1 MSAKRRRRSGT
12 SGGRAISPVAP
23 NQVDV
28 PARPAD
34 YRQMDRRAQIG
45 VLIVALILVGVVV
58 IGADFVLGAISGPGT
73 APSATPS
80 AMPSA
85 TSSATPSAS
94 PTPFGVVV
102 PGKGGDWT
110 NVSLADKGRT

>member
-85 TSSATPSAS
+85 TPSAS

-110 NVSLADKGRT
+110 NVSLADRGRT

>member
-1 MSAKRRRRSGT
+1 VSAKRRRRSGT

-58 IGADFVLGAISGPGT
+58 IGADFILGAVSGQGT
-73 APSATPS
+73 APSAT
-80 AMPSA
+80 PSA

>member
-80 AMPSA
+80 A

-110 NVSLADKGRT
+110 NVSLADRGRT

>member
-1 MSAKRRRRSGT
+1 MSAKRRRKSGT
-12 SGGRAISPVAP
+12 SGGRAISPAAP
-23 NQVDV
+23 NRVDV
-28 PARPAD
+28 SARPAD

-73 APSATPS
+73 APSA
-80 AMPSA
+80 
-85 TSSATPSAS
+85 S

-110 NVSLADKGRT
+110 NVSLADRGRT

>member
-45 VLIVALILVGVVV
+45 VLIVALILIGVVV

-73 APSATPS
+73 APSAT
-80 AMPSA
+80 PSA

>member
-1 MSAKRRRRSGT
+1 VSAKRRRRSGT

-23 NQVDV
+23 NRVDV
-28 PARPAD
+28 SARPAD

-80 AMPSA
+80 A

-110 NVSLADKGRT
+110 NVSLADRGRK

>member
-1 MSAKRRRRSGT
+1 MSAKRRRKSGT

-80 AMPSA
+80 A

-102 PGKGGDWT
+102 PGKGGDLT
-110 NVSLADKGRT
+110 MVSLVDKGRT

>member
-1 MSAKRRRRSGT
+1 MVSAKRRRKSGT
-12 SGGRAISPVAP
+12 SGGRAINPAAP
-23 NQVDV
+23 NRVDI

-80 AMPSA
+80 ATPSA
-85 TSSATPSAS
+85 APSAS

-102 PGKGGDWT
+102 PGKGGD
-110 NVSLADKGRT
+110 LANDGRVDRGRT

>member
-58 IGADFVLGAISGPGT
+58 IGADFILGAVSGQGA
-73 APSATPS
+73 AP
-80 AMPSA
+80 
-85 TSSATPSAS
+85 SATPSAS

-102 PGKGGDWT
+102 PGMGGDLT
-110 NVSLADKGRT
+110 NVSLVDKGRT

>member
-45 VLIVALILVGVVV
+45 VLIVALILIGVVV

-80 AMPSA
+80 A

-102 PGKGGDWT
+102 PGMGGDLT
-110 NVSLADKGRT
+110 NVSLVDKGRT

>member
-1 MSAKRRRRSGT
+1 
-12 SGGRAISPVAP
+12 
-23 NQVDV
+23 
-28 PARPAD
+28 
-34 YRQMDRRAQIG
+34 MDRRAQIG

-80 AMPSA
+80 A

>member
-12 SGGRAISPVAP
+12 SGGRAISPAAP
-23 NQVDV
+23 NRVDV
-28 PARPAD
+28 SARPAD

-80 AMPSA
+80 A

>member
-1 MSAKRRRRSGT
+1 
-12 SGGRAISPVAP
+12 
-23 NQVDV
+23 
-28 PARPAD
+28 
-34 YRQMDRRAQIG
+34 MDRRAQIG
-45 VLIVALILVGVVV
+45 VLIVALILIGVVV

-80 AMPSA
+80 A

-102 PGKGGDWT
+102 PGMGGDLT
-110 NVSLADKGRT
+110 NVSLVDKGRT

>member
-1 MSAKRRRRSGT
+1 MVSAKRRRKSGT
-12 SGGRAISPVAP
+12 SGGRAISPAAP
-23 NQVDV
+23 NRVDI
-28 PARPAD
+28 PARPDD

-45 VLIVALILVGVVV
+45 VLIVALILIGVVV

-80 AMPSA
+80 A

-102 PGKGGDWT
+102 PGMGGDLT
-110 NVSLADKGRT
+110 NVSLVDKGRT